1 MYVRMGKNERLMQLE
16 LLLLSHP
23 EGMRR
28 AEIARRLGVHRSTI
42 GRYVDELRRKID
54 LWEDDYA
61 IGVSQDESMNMMKL
75 SVYESLA
82 FHLSAEL
89 LAKHTEYHNPHMS
102 SGLRKLAENLRNYA
116 PTMSENINAVA
127 ESIELG
133 ANKQDPDYIRVLE
146 TLTDSWVSGKIVR
159 IRHIDK
165 QSAMEEETEFAP
177 YFIGFS
183 EQSNGRR
190 PISVTGRLRHTA
202 EIQTI
207 DITDIK
213 DAEILDQTY
222 TIPDN
227 LRAFRRVSD
236 EGPVESRDLVPLKL
250 QMRERSVMN
259 VFRYLYYKNLHIDEP
274 DENGNIICHIEVENS
289 IELFLRLVQC
299 GTSVEVLEPGSYRRQ
314 IRDQINQIAEMYNRD
329 LQ

>member
-1 MYVRMGKNERLMQLE
+1 MGKSERLMQLE

-23 EGMRR
+23 EGLRR
-28 AEIARRLGVHRSTI
+28 AEIARRLGVHRSTV
-42 GRYVDELRRKID
+42 GRYVDELKAKVD
-54 LWEDDYA
+54 LWEDEYT
-61 IGVSQDESMNMMKL
+61 IGISQDESMNMMKL

-89 LAKHTEYHNPHMS
+89 LAKHTEYHNPHIS
-102 SGLRKLAENLRNYA
+102 SGLRKLAENLRTYA

-133 ANKQDPDYIRVLE
+133 SKKQDPDYVRVLE
-146 TLTDSWVSGKIVR
+146 TLTDSWVSGKMVR
-159 IRHIDK
+159 IRHVD
-165 QSAMEEETEFAP
+165 QSSGKLRETEFAP

-183 EQSNGRR
+183 EQQNGRR

-207 DITDIK
+207 EITNVK

-227 LRAFRRVSD
+227 LKAFNPDGVG
-236 EGPVESRDLVPLKL
+236 EKIESQDLIPLKIKIS
-250 QMRERSVMN
+250 ERSVLN
-259 VFRYLYYKNLHIDEP
+259 VLRYLFHRNLEVGEP
-274 DENGNIICHIEVENS
+274 DRDGKIVCKVEVENS

-299 GTSVEVLEPGSYRRQ
+299 GDSVEVLEPSSYRQQFVKQ
-314 IRDQINQIAEMYNRD
+314 IEQISNIYHTAG
-329 LQ
+329 

>member
-1 MYVRMGKNERLMQLE
+1 MGKSERLMQLE

-42 GRYVDELRRKID
+42 GRYVEELRKKVD
-54 LWEDDYA
+54 VWEDDYT
-61 IGVSQDESMNMMKL
+61 IGISADESMNMMKL

-89 LAKHTEYHNPHMS
+89 LAKHSEYHNPHMS
-102 SGLRKLAENLRNYA
+102 SGLRKLAENLRHYA

-127 ESIELG
+127 ESIEIG
-133 ANKQDPDYIRVLE
+133 AEKQDPEYIRVLE

-159 IRHIDK
+159 IRHV
-165 QSAMEEETEFAP
+165 EEESGEEYETEFAP
-177 YFIGFS
+177 YFIGFM

-190 PISVTGRLRHTA
+190 PISVTGRLRHTS
-202 EIQTI
+202 EVETI
-207 DITDIK
+207 DIRNIRE
-213 DAEILDQTY
+213 AWILDETY

-227 LRAFRRVSD
+227 LRAFRRLDGS
-236 EGPVESRDLVPLKL
+236 GPVVSEDLVPLKL
-250 QMRERSVMN
+250 RLKEKSVLN
-259 VFRYLYYKNLHIDEP
+259 VLSYLYYTGL
-274 DENGNIICHIEVENS
+274 EVEELEDGEYLCRVQAENS

-299 GTSVEVLEPGSYRRQ
+299 GTSVEVLEPQWYRRMM
-314 IRDQINQIAEMYNRD
+314 RDKLSQMAALYREQER
-329 LQ
+329 

>member
-1 MYVRMGKNERLMQLE
+1 MGKNERLMQLE

-42 GRYVDELRRKID
+42 GRYVDELKKKID
-54 LWEDDYA
+54 IWEDDYA

-89 LAKHTEYHNPHMS
+89 LSKHTEYQNPHMS
-102 SGLRKLAENLRNYA
+102 SGLRKLAGNLRTYA

-133 ANKQDPDYIRVLE
+133 SHKQDPGYIRVLE

-159 IRHIDK
+159 IKHVDK
-165 QSAMEEETEFAP
+165 QSGLEEETEFAP

-183 EQSNGRR
+183 EQANGRR

-202 EIQTI
+202 EVKTI

-213 DAEILDQTY
+213 EAEILDQTY

-227 LRAFRRVSD
+227 LKAFRRVSD
-236 EGPVESRDLVPLKL
+236 EVPGPSYDLIPLKL
-250 QMRERSVMN
+250 QMRERSVLN
-259 VFRYLYYKNLHIDEP
+259 VFRYLYYKNLETEEP
-274 DENGNIICHIEVENS
+274 DEDGNILCRVEVENS
-289 IELFLRLVQC
+289 IELFLRLIQC
-299 GTSVEVLEPGSYRRQ
+299 GTSVEVIEPHSYRRQ
-314 IRDQINQIAEMYNRD
+314 IRNQVKQIVEMYDHSNSNFE
-329 LQ
+329 